1 MLGRHAMEEDARVV
15 RLFSSERQRN
25 HIQTNKYTW
34 YNFLPK
40 NLLEQFSQSG
50 NLYFLMVAV
59 GQLIPSI
66 SNTQGKPATLLP
78 LSAVVSM
85 QAVKDLF
92 EDSARV
98 QSDKVENNRT
108 VTWLHPAAS
117 CCMFSKPRRL
127 KPLLESLRW
136 KTMKT
141 CKNVKDIAK
150 SVAKCVSKRVS
161 SHLRPSWSTAA

>member
-1 MLGRHAMEEDARVV
+1 LNDLNEWTERSERQDKAGQWPAKQRFHEVLTANVLGRHAMEEDARVV

-117 CCMFSKPRRL
+117 CCI
-127 KPLLESLRW
+127 LLHVFKAQTVETTLR
-136 KTMKT
+136 
-141 CKNVKDIAK
+141 I
-150 SVAKCVSKRVS
+150 S
-161 SHLRPSWSTAA
+161 

>member
-1 MLGRHAMEEDARVV
+1 MEEDARDARVV
-15 RLFSSERQRN
+15 RLFSSDRQRN

-50 NLYFLMVAV
+50 NLYFLVAV

-108 VTWLHPAAS
+108 VTWLHP
-117 CCMFSKPRRL
+117 CI
-127 KPLLESLRW
+127 LLHVFKAQTFETTLR
-136 KTMKT
+136 
-141 CKNVKDIAK
+141 I
-150 SVAKCVSKRVS
+150 S
-161 SHLRPSWSTAA
+161 